1 MFIKEFKKGV
11 STEKLELHEVNN
23 ELFVYKYLKTDNKF
37 KKEAFAYFSLSDCD
51 FIAPLASTK
60 PEEKLIITKYVGESL
75 NLKYLPKDRHKFKAE
90 IKRMNDALIKDYG
103 IYHNDIRWK
112 NVVESDSGKLFL
124 IDFESWTDLE
134 KGPRERDPEK
144 ILRS

>member
-23 ELFVYKYLKTDNKF
+23 ELLVYKYLKTVNKF
-37 KKEAFAYFSLSDCD
+37 KKEVGAYLILFDCD
-51 FIAPLASTK
+51 FTAQIVKTV
-60 PEEKLIITKYVGESL
+60 PEEKLIITKYIGESL
-75 NLKYLPKDRHKFKAE
+75 NLKYLPKDRYKFKDE

-112 NVVESDSGKLFL
+112 NVVESESGKLFL
-124 IDFESWTDLE
+124 IDFESWTSLE

>member
-1 MFIKEFKKGV
+1 M
-11 STEKLELHEVNN
+11 L
-23 ELFVYKYLKTDNKF
+23 VYKYLKTVNKF
-37 KKEAFAYFSLSDCD
+37 KKEVGAYLILFDCD
-51 FIAPLASTK
+51 FTAQIVKTV
-60 PEEKLIITKYVGESL
+60 PEEKLIITKYIGESL
-75 NLKYLPKDRHKFKAE
+75 NLKYLPKDRYKFKDE

-112 NVVESDSGKLFL
+112 NVVESESGKLFL
-124 IDFESWTDLE
+124 IDFESWTSLE

>member
-1 MFIKEFKKGV
+1 
-11 STEKLELHEVNN
+11 
-23 ELFVYKYLKTDNKF
+23 
-37 KKEAFAYFSLSDCD
+37 
-51 FIAPLASTK
+51 
-60 PEEKLIITKYVGESL
+60 
-75 NLKYLPKDRHKFKAE
+75 LPKDRYKFKDE

-112 NVVESDSGKLFL
+112 NVVESESGKLFL
-124 IDFESWTDLE
+124 IDFESWTSLE

>member
-23 ELFVYKYLKTDNKF
+23 ELLVYKYLKTDNKF
-37 KKEAFAYFSLSDCD
+37 KKEVGAYAILFGCD
-51 FIAPLASTK
+51 FTAPVVDTV
-60 PEEKLIITKYVGESL
+60 PEQKLIITKYIGESL
-75 NLKYLPKDRHKFKAE
+75 NLKYLPKDRYKFKDE

-112 NVVESDSGKLFL
+112 NVVESESGKLFL
-124 IDFESWTDLE
+124 IDFESWTNLE